1 MVRAGFGM
9 FYDRFALANTL
20 AATRFNG
27 ENQQQYVITNPD
39 FFPVVPSPSSLG
51 VAATAQSVERIS
63 STLRAPVPDAVGHH
77 RGAPTAREH
86 HHCGHLHERAWPTP
100 VPLDDINAPL
110 PGTYDAAVPGS
121 GVFPL
126 SGKGRS
132 C

>member
-1 MVRAGFGM
+1 M

-63 STLRAPVPDAVGHH
+63 STLRAPYLMQSAITVERQLPVNTTIA
-77 RGAPTAREH
+77 APTRTRMAYTCSARTTSTL
-86 HHCGHLHERAWPTP
+86 HCQALTTRRFP
-100 VPLDDINAPL
+100 
-110 PGTYDAAVPGS
+110 AAEFFRS
-121 GVFPL
+121 AA
-126 SGKGRS
+126 KARS